1 MTTYNEGTLMEISSA
16 FNSGVQGLQ
25 KARETA
31 NQAAEDIV
39 ASTALA
45 TEQENIARNAETNKM
60 NNQANTNQ
68 IPDLNQSIVNLKVAE
83 FQAKASTEVIKSA
96 DDALGTL
103 LDVTA

>member
-1 MTTYNEGTLMEISSA
+1 MTTDNEGTLMEISSA